1 MQITIIEKIILGFK
15 SLINA
20 IKRRIYNK
28 RRVWTYLAKKHC
40 TTGPGIIISGEII
53 GLRKNITIG
62 EGTCLNG
69 GEIHGS
75 GDVRFGRYVHSG
87 SGLLI
92 VTSNHNWDSDE
103 AIPYDSKRIVK
114 PVVIGDFVWIGRNVT
129 IMPGVIIEEGAIL
142 AAGSIVVKNV
152 GRGEIVGGNPAKV
165 IKMRDLNKFDS
176 LKAQGK
182 FK

>member
-1 MQITIIEKIILGFK
+1 MSITLIERIILRTNG
-15 SLINA
+15 LLNA
-20 IKRRIYNK
+20 IKKRVYNK
-28 RRVWTYLAKKHC
+28 SRVWTYLANKHC
-40 TTGPGIIISGEII
+40 TTGPGISNSSEII
-53 GLRKNITIG
+53 GLRKNIILG
-62 EGTCLNG
+62 EGTRLNG

-75 GDVRFGRYVHSG
+75 GDVTFGRYVHSG

-92 VTSNHNWDSDE
+92 ITSNHNWDSDE
-103 AIPYDSKRIVK
+103 AIPYDHKRIVK

-129 IMPGVIIEEGAIL
+129 IMPGTNIEEGAIL
-142 AAGSIVVKNV
+142 AAGSVVVKNV